1 MQRICVFGSQ
11 NSLRI
16 NTNDLRIKAQL
27 TRNNF
32 ENYLISYAVD
42 GSY

>member
-1 MQRICVFGSQ
+1 MLRMCVFGSQ

-16 NTNDLRIKAQL
+16 NTNDLRIRVQL

-32 ENYLISYAVD
+32 ENYLISCAVD
-42 GSY
+42 GGY